1 MSEHAQA
8 FIRYL
13 SELEQHDRGALAH
26 LRRGLGFA
34 PGSFPRAY
42 PYVERFVARDSH
54 ADDPRRKAL
63 YLTAGL
69 FALHPRHQ
77 DSESLATAFGHVAR
91 HRDQAERDP
100 SKHTVGSVEQR
111 FIGLLGAEPESLPS
125 LLRQAVSLLAADD
138 RPCDYVRLLDDLSLW
153 LKPFAVD
160 GRNRI
165 CQRWARDFY
174 RAYAPDSDA
183 TYQEPSAPN
192 ATPSA
197 D

>member
-1 MSEHAQA
+1 MSEQAQA

-13 SELEQHDRGALAH
+13 SELELHDRGALAH
-26 LRRGLGFA
+26 LRRSLGFA
-34 PGSFPRAY
+34 PGAFPRAY

-54 ADDPRRKAL
+54 AEDPRRKAL

-69 FALHPRHQ
+69 FALHPRHH

-100 SKHTVGSVEQR
+100 LRHKIGSIEQR
-111 FIGLLGAEPESLPS
+111 FISLLGAEIESLPS

-153 LKPFAVD
+153 FKPFAAD
-160 GRNRI
+160 GRDLIR
-165 CQRWARDFY
+165 QSWARDFY
-174 RAYAPDSDA
+174 RAYVPDSDA
-183 TYQEPSAPN
+183 TDQEPSAST
-192 ATPSA
+192 ATSSA

>member
-8 FIRYL
+8 FITYL

-26 LRRGLGFA
+26 LRRSLGFA
-34 PGSFPRAY
+34 PGTFPRAY

-54 ADDPRRKAL
+54 AEDPRRKAL
-63 YLTAGL
+63 YPTAGL

-77 DSESLATAFGHVAR
+77 DNESLATAFGHVAR

-100 SKHTVGSVEQR
+100 SRHKVGSVEQR

-125 LLRQAVSLLAADD
+125 LLRQTVTLLAADD

-153 LKPFAVD
+153 LQPFAAD
-160 GRNRI
+160 GRDRI
-165 CQRWARDFY
+165 RQRWARDFY

-183 TYQEPSAPN
+183 TDQEPSAPT
-192 ATPSA
+192 ATSSA